1 MIVNPQ
7 VFNYRLTIGTLVV
20 ALVAFTTYSFFNYS
34 TLKSQE
40 DFLVQE
46 KKLLHNELNEF
57 IDHYDALSLESEALK
72 KELSL
77 IKREISTT
85 NDAMLKIETNDI
97 LVAEL
102 KTELLQL
109 KRDNRNIK
117 QRENDL
123 LKNTETINKEKNL
136 AIHSLELEQNK
147 TQNLIKENEILENS
161 LTKARL
167 ISANSFKAKTFKQRS
182 SNNVTETRKASEV
195 NNLEL
200 SFVINENALASK
212 GTKNLYV
219 QVIGPDN
226 NVVADKGAVE
236 FGEAS
241 LIYSAKTEIEY
252 VNEAIEVH
260 TSIKDDNAFKKGR
273 YYISVFEND
282 RKLGSTQILLN

>member
-20 ALVAFTTYSFFNYS
+20 ALVAFSAYSFFNYR
-34 TLKSQE
+34 TVKSQE

-57 IDHYDALSLESEALK
+57 INQYDELSLESESLK
-72 KELSL
+72 KELL
-77 IKREISTT
+77 RIKSDVNST
-85 NDAMLKIETNDI
+85 NDAMLMLKTNDR

-102 KTELLQL
+102 NTELRQL
-109 KRDNRNIK
+109 KRDNRGIE

-123 LKNTETINKEKNL
+123 LISAEALNNERNIALQT
-136 AIHSLELEQNK
+136 LELERNRV
-147 TQNLIKENEILENS
+147 QNLLKEKTTLEN
-161 LTKARL
+161 LLVKASL
-167 ISANSFKAKTFKQRS
+167 ISINSFNVRTLKEKSSSKT
-182 SNNVTETRKASEV
+182 VETYRASDV
-195 NNLEL
+195 DNLEL
-200 SFVINENALASK
+200 SFIINENALASK

-226 NVVADKGAVE
+226 NVVADKGAVD

-252 VNEAIEVH
+252 SNEAIEVH
-260 TSIKDDNAFKKGR
+260 TSIKEENAFKKGR